1 MSILVTWF
9 DMSLLKLD
17 LDAVTVQSQKNAQAM
32 TKGGSADGA
41 LRLLSTM
48 RTEALFTVHRD
59 STDSLKKSGQISI
72 DLPFF
77 YRLLFFGWDLVFL
90 KCIFQPS
97 RSLAHHCSLRDL
109 WRTWTLTTCT
119 MEKKAHWMAFLSW
132 FFFHIPP
139 TLWELFNVEAI
150 ELDTVVCNSCLGACA
165 NAARWQEA
173 LDLVPFSSGRSGRE
187 PQQHKSCH
195 IAPTKLR
202 LMTDHKL
209 NKTTATCFSDCS

>member
-1 MSILVTWF
+1 MIWYEFVKTWF
-9 DMSLLKLD
+9 RCSDGSVTEELPGDDQRRISWWSLATVEYHAHRG
-17 LDAVTVQSQKNAQAM
+17 AVH
-32 TKGGSADGA
+32 SASWFN
-41 LRLLSTM
+41 RLFK
-48 RTEALFTVHRD
+48 EKWADFYN
-59 STDSLKKSGQISI
+59 

-77 YRLLFFGWDLVFL
+77 YKLLFFGWDVVFL

-132 FFFHIPP
+132 LFFHIPP
-139 TLWELFNVEAI
+139 TLWELLIVEAI
-150 ELDTVVCNSCLGACA
+150 KLDTVVCNSCLGACA
-165 NAARWQEA
+165 NVARWQEA

-187 PQQHKSCH
+187 PQQHKSCR

-209 NKTTATCFSDCS
+209 NKTTATCFSVCS

>member
-1 MSILVTWF
+1 MQWRFIHRRTPRRWPKEDQLMEHCDCWVPCAPRRCSQCIVIQQTLYRFSIF
-9 DMSLLKLD
+9 S
-17 LDAVTVQSQKNAQAM
+17 
-32 TKGGSADGA
+32 
-41 LRLLSTM
+41 
-48 RTEALFTVHRD
+48 FTV
-59 STDSLKKSGQISI
+59 
-72 DLPFF
+72 FF
-77 YRLLFFGWDLVFL
+77 CLRRCSFSF
-90 KCIFQPS
+90 IFQPP

-132 FFFHIPP
+132 LFFHISP

-187 PQQHKSCH
+187 PQQHNSCR

-202 LMTDHKL
+202 LMTAHKL
-209 NKTTATCFSDCS
+209 NKTTATCFSVCS